1 LARIKGASTQ
11 YADLLEKAG
20 VDTVPELA
28 QGNTENVQKKMA
40 EVNEESNLVPKVA
53 ALSPVEG
60 WVAQAK
66 ELPRKI
72 SH

>member
-1 LARIKGASTQ
+1 LARIKGVSAQ

-20 VDTVPELA
+20 VGTVPELG
-28 QGNTENVQKKMA
+28 QGNAENVQKKMA
-40 EVNEESNLVPKVA
+40 EVNEESNLVRKVA
-53 ALSPVEG
+53 ALSQVED